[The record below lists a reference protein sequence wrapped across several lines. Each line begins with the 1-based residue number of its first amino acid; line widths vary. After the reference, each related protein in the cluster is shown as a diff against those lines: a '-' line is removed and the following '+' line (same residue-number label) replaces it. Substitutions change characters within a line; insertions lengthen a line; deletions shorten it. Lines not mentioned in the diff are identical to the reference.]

1 MKRGTYWIGGALLLV
16 GALQF
21 ILSLAIAESLRRG
34 YSISSNYLSDLGV
47 GHLAV
52 LFNASVA
59 MLGAFAILG
68 AYFLFRSSKVH
79 TLPYLIAV
87 SGFGALGVGLFP
99 ETIGLP
105 HLCFSIIAF
114 VFGFLSA
121 IYNGVIEKGAFRYF
135 SLALG
140 AVSCVALALSG
151 SGTYLGLGQG
161 GIERLVA
168 YPILLWMIAF
178 GAKSMS
184 R

>member
-1 MKRGTYWIGGALLLV
+1 MKRGTYRIGGALLLV

-21 ILSLAIAESLRRG
+21 ILSLAVAESLRRG
-34 YSISSNYLSDLGV
+34 YSVSSNYLSDLGV

-59 MLGAFAILG
+59 TLGAFAILG

-105 HLCFSIIAF
+105 HLCKQGRGGEPDQGACRG
-114 VFGFLSA
+114 VRCQWHTCQCHSA
-121 IYNGVIEKGAFRYF
+121 GVLPERNDG
-135 SLALG
+135 G
-140 AVSCVALALSG
+140 
-151 SGTYLGLGQG
+151 GT
-161 GIERLVA
+161 A
-168 YPILLWMIAF
+168 
-178 GAKSMS
+178 
-184 R
+184 